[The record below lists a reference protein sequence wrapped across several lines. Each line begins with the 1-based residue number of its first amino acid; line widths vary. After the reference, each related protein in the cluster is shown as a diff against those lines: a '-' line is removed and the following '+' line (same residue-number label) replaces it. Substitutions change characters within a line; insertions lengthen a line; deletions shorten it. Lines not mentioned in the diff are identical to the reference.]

1 MPYSLTNLKSAYTD
15 GVRRIAASSMTRLG
29 RTRLTPTMLTTAG
42 VSLCAVASV
51 IVYFEYKAWWLFL
64 VGAAVFALGS
74 FLDILDGALARTG
87 GLVSPFGAF
96 LDSMVD
102 RVGEAFMLGAIVLVL
117 MRDGNEWGVALT
129 VAALAGSF
137 LVSYTRA
144 KAEQLGLKGDA
155 GLGSRAERVIVI
167 TVGVALGSV
176 GALPWAMLIL
186 AATAWITVAQRV
198 SSVRR
203 QLNDAAGSLQR
214 DESSHRASSEGS
226 AWPD

>member
-1 MPYSLTNLKSAYTD
+1 
-15 GVRRIAASSMTRLG
+15 MTHLG
-29 RTRLTPTMLTTAG
+29 RTRVTPTMLTTAG
-42 VSLCAVASV
+42 VTFCALASV

-64 VGAAVFALGS
+64 VGAAVFTFGS
-74 FLDILDGALARTG
+74 ILDILDGALARTG

-102 RVGEAFMLGAIVLVL
+102 RVGEAFMLGAIALVL

-129 VAALAGSF
+129 IAALAGSM

-167 TVGVALGSV
+167 SVGVALGSV

-186 AATAWITVAQRV
+186 AVTAWITVAQRV
-198 SSVRR
+198 SSVRN
-203 QLNDAAGSLQR
+203 QLATTGPNPP
-214 DESSHRASSEGS
+214 
-226 AWPD
+226 PDKR

>member
-1 MPYSLTNLKSAYTD
+1 MTSARLDAPRCVHVAPLASAPVPYSLTNLKSAYTD
-15 GVRRIAASSMTRLG
+15 GLRRIAPSSMTRLG

-117 MRDGNEWGVALT
+117 MRDGNEWGVAVT

-144 KAEQLGLKGDA
+144 KAEQLGA
-155 GLGSRAERVIVI
+155 RRRVTQRA
-167 TVGVALGSV
+167 
-176 GALPWAMLIL
+176 ALP
-186 AATAWITVAQRV
+186 ATAQTL
-198 SSVRR
+198 S
-203 QLNDAAGSLQR
+203 DAHVQ
-214 DESSHRASSEGS
+214 ASMMK
-226 AWPD
+226 AI